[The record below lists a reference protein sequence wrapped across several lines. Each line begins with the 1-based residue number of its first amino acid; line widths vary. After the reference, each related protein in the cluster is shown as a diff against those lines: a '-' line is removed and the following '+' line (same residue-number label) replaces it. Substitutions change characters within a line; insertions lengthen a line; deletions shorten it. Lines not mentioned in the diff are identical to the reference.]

1 MITARI
7 HFRLGRA
14 CRAYARNRAGAA
26 AAEFALILTLL
37 IVPLMNVFDIGV
49 YVYQRMQLDNA
60 AQVAVQTAWAQC
72 APSGDVPAT
81 VNNNCAGL
89 TAAMTT
95 ALRSTP
101 LGSGVTITS
110 TTESYC
116 CPGAGTI
123 SCSGAG
129 LGPVATTTPG
139 TCSSGQVPGD
149 YIFINTSYTYSPI
162 YPNLSVASLLTTPI
176 TRTAW
181 MRLS

>member
-1 MITARI
+1 MTNARI
-7 HFRLGRA
+7 HSRLRLA
-14 CRAYARNRAGAA
+14 CHAYVKSRTGAA
-26 AAEFALILTLL
+26 AAEFALVLTLL
-37 IVPLMNVFDIGV
+37 IVPLMNAFDIGV

-89 TAAMTT
+89 AAAMTT
-95 ALRSTP
+95 ALRTTP

-123 SCSGAG
+123 SCQ
-129 LGPVATTTPG
+129 GPVATTTP
-139 TCSSGQVPGD
+139 TNCSSGQPPGD
-149 YIFINTSYTYSPI
+149 YIFINASYTYSPI
-162 YPNLSVASLLTTPI
+162 YAGLSVASLLTTPI